1 MKEILKTVIKDW
13 QGTFPRAE
21 VWERNLQVPLDSQK
35 IISLIGPRRC
45 GKTYYLYQLINQ
57 LSARGPN
64 AKFIYLNFEDERLT
78 LTSAQL
84 YLILEAYSELYPE
97 NYGQELYLFFDEIQ
111 EIDGW
116 EKFVRRMYDTVT
128 KNIFL
133 TGSSAKMLGKEIAT
147 SLRGRNLVYHL
158 FPLSFEEYC
167 RFQNLDVRDVHSTHA
182 RAVLKSQFE
191 KYIRQGGYPETVG
204 MDAELAQRTLQSY
217 FDVMLFRDII
227 ERHEISNPIVLKT
240 FLKKILN
247 NISQPLSVNKFY
259 NELKSQGLQTSKN
272 AIYEYLDHAAD
283 CFLLF
288 LLDAYEPSTAKQQMK
303 GNKAYAV
310 DTGLV
315 NAITFRYSEDK
326 GRLLENIV
334 YLHLAREE
342 RAVCY
347 LKNKYECDFVVSENA
362 TITQALQVCLT
373 LQNEATRQREIRGLL
388 HAAERFDLPEAHII
402 TLDEEDEIATDGKRI
417 LVRPAWKWMLNRH

>member
-13 QGTFPRAE
+13 QRTFPRAE

-35 IISLIGPRRC
+35 IISLIGPRWC
-45 GKTYYLYQLINQ
+45 GKTYYLFHLINRLLAGGQ
-57 LSARGPN
+57 N
-64 AKFIYLNFEDERLT
+64 NKIVYLNFEDERLN
-78 LTSAQL
+78 LTAAQL
-84 YLILEAYSELYPE
+84 HLILEAYYEIYPE
-97 NYGQELYLFFDEIQ
+97 NYGQTLYFFFDEIQ
-111 EIDGW
+111 EIAGW
-116 EKFVRRMYDTVT
+116 EKFVRRIYDTVT

-167 RFQNLDVRDVHSTHA
+167 RFQNLDVSDVHSTQA

-191 KYIRQGGYPETVG
+191 KYMRQGGYPETVK
-204 MDAELAQRTLQSY
+204 MDAELAQKTLQSY

-227 ERHEISNPIVLKT
+227 ERHEISNPLVLKS
-240 FLKKILN
+240 FLKKILS

-303 GNKAYAV
+303 GQKAYAV

-334 YLHLAREE
+334 HLHLLREE

-347 LKNKYECDFVVSENA
+347 LKNKYECDFIISKNSTV
-362 TITQALQVCLT
+362 TQALQVCLAVQDET
-373 LQNEATRQREIRGLL
+373 TRQRETRGLL
-388 HAAERFDLPEAHII
+388 HAAERFNLAEAHII
-402 TLDEEDEIATDGKRI
+402 TLDEEEEITMDGKKI
-417 LVRPAWKWMLNRH
+417 FVRPAWKWMLTGP

>member
-1 MKEILKTVIKDW
+1 MKELLKTVIKDW
-13 QGTFPRAE
+13 QHTFPRVG

-45 GKTYYLYQLINQ
+45 GKTYFVYQLINR
-57 LSARGPN
+57 LLARQPN
-64 AKFIYLNFEDERLT
+64 ANMIYLNFEDERLT
-78 LTSAQL
+78 LTAAQL
-84 YLILEAYSELYPE
+84 HLILEAYYELYPK

-133 TGSSAKMLGKEIAT
+133 TGSSAKILGKEIAT

-167 RFQNLDVRDVHSTHA
+167 RFQNLDVRDVHSTRA
-182 RAVLKSQFE
+182 RAVLKTQFE
-191 KYIRQGGYPETVG
+191 KYIRLGGYPETVK
-204 MDAELAQRTLQSY
+204 MDAELAQKTLQSY

-227 ERHEISNPIVLKT
+227 ERHEISNPLVLKT

-288 LLDAYEPSTAKQQMK
+288 LLDPYEPSTAKQQMK

-315 NAITFRYSEDK
+315 NAVTFRYSEDK

-334 YLHLAREE
+334 HLHLVREE

-362 TITQALQVCLT
+362 TVTQALQVCLT
-373 LQNEATRQREIRGLL
+373 LQDEATRQREIRGLL
-388 HAAERFDLPEAHII
+388 HAAERFALPEAQII
-402 TLDEEDEIATDGKRI
+402 TLDEEDEIAMDGKRI
-417 LVRPAWKWMLNRH
+417 LVRPAWKWMLTRQ